1 MLSFFTNFLILVS
14 VILPILYFIG
24 FSKFGKAYKVF
35 TLYLLFIAIVQ
46 GLLFYYATRKIDNL
60 FLFSYYFIGQF
71 LLVSLFYFF
80 LLKKKWIGWLVGA
93 VVVTLI
99 VQYVLSP
106 ESYEYYNGLGVSI
119 TQTVIVIY
127 ALFYYFK
134 SLSGKAT
141 FLLVN
146 TGVLLYFLTSL
157 LFFASGNL
165 ILSLGL
171 SKEIQLQI
179 GLINEFA
186 YFIFLILIFLEWYR
200 NYRPKKAY

>member
-1 MLSFFTNFLILVS
+1 MILVS

-200 NYRPKKAY
+200 NYRPKKA